1 MITTTCLP
9 ACTWLAGTFI
19 FFFFLVCLWHG
30 RARLWTCGES
40 GRTNWPRKGKKF
52 LVLFVSSLLLWR
64 IWFILFRV
72 FHPWWSIYET
82 SEVGDGNLNNY
93 LHENTKLVRL
103 CVVLRASVDSRL
115 ASLWLDSD
123 SIIVILS
130 LILSSIT
137 VFCLWCPSCACIA
150 QIN

>member
-9 ACTWLAGTFI
+9 ACTAPGWLAHSFSFSFSFVCGTGGH
-19 FFFFLVCLWHG
+19 V
-30 RARLWTCGES
+30 CGES

-137 VFCLWCPSCACIA
+137 VFCLWCPSCACLA